1 MSEAEFEQHVTDAL
15 DAIPDRLLDLLDN
28 CIIVIEDDCPADE
41 PDLFGFYDGT
51 PLTERDSHYGVV
63 LPDRIVIFRD
73 PILRWCTSH
82 EEVVREIGIT
92 VVHEIAPFFGIDD
105 DRLHELG
112 YA

>member
-1 MSEAEFEQHVTDAL
+1 MSDAEFEGHVNDAL
-15 DAIPDRLLDLLDN
+15 DTIPGPLLDLLEN
-28 CIIVIEDDCPADE
+28 CIIVVEDDSPDE
-41 PDLFGFYDGT
+41 EPELFGFYDGT

-82 EEVVREIGIT
+82 DEVVHEIKIT
-92 VVHEIAPFFGIDD
+92 VVHEIAHFFGIDD

>member
-1 MSEAEFEQHVTDAL
+1 MSDAEFEQHVNDAL
-15 DAIPDRLLDLLDN
+15 DAIPERLLDLLDN
-28 CIIVIEDDCPADE
+28 SIIVIEDDSPADE

-51 PLTERDSHYGVV
+51 PLTERDSHSGVV

-82 EEVVREIGIT
+82 EEVV
-92 VVHEIAPFFGIDD
+92 HEIAHFFGIDD

>member
-63 LPDRIVIFRD
+63 LPDRIVIFRG
-73 PILRWCTSH
+73 PLLRYCLD
-82 EEVVREIGIT
+82 EPEVVDEVRIT
-92 VVHEIAPFFGIDD
+92 VWHEVAHFFGIDD
-105 DRLHELG
+105 HELDDLG